1 MTEIKARTEGNSEV
15 AEFEDLHPE
24 CAHQWLIDAPAG
36 PISNGTC
43 RVCKQTREFQNSIQ
57 TSGWDRGNS
66 AARKKAAAAA
76 KKKEEAAT
84 AAVAAAAGKAAATAS
99 ESGAADAD
107 AGKAETK

>member
-1 MTEIKARTEGNSEV
+1 MAEIKARTEGNNEV

-24 CAHQWLIDAPAG
+24 CPHFWLIDAPNG
-36 PISNGTC
+36 PISKGNC
-43 RVCKQTREFQNSIQ
+43 KFCKQTREFQNSIQ

-84 AAVAAAAGKAAATAS
+84 AAVAAAASENAAAKR
-99 ESGAADAD
+99 EADA
-107 AGKAETK
+107 K

>member
-1 MTEIKARTEGNSEV
+1 MAEIKARTEGNNEV

-24 CAHQWLIDAPAG
+24 CNHFWLIDAPAG

-43 RVCKQTREFQNSIQ
+43 KVCKQTREFQNSIQ

-84 AAVAAAAGKAAATAS
+84 AATAAAAAAAAAGAG
-99 ESGAADAD
+99 GAAETPPAEGKTDA
-107 AGKAETK
+107 K